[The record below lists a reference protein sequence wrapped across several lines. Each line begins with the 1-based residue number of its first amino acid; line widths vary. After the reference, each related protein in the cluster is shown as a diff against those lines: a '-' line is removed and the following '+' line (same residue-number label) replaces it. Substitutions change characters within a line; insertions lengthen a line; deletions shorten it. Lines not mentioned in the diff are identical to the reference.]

1 MKADDIERAAYIAA
15 HAILTANLN
24 APELACPG
32 ARRTYAVDAIA
43 ELIKG
48 VFALDQSESEPAL
61 AWRER
66 PREAPAPA
74 RWPVQRKKLLHVRSD
89 PAARIAR

>member
-15 HAILTANLN
+15 HAIMAANLN

-32 ARRTYAVDAIA
+32 ARRTFAVDAIA

-48 VFALDQSESEPAL
+48 IFAMDHSGSEPAL
-61 AWRER
+61 VWRER
-66 PREAPAPA
+66 PREISASTSWSA
-74 RWPVQRKKLLHVRSD
+74 QERKVIRVRTD
-89 PAARIAR
+89 RAARIAH